1 MHIKSFK
8 GPTVRDAIKAVKAEL
23 GGNALIINTKRLSTG
38 LYEVIAAIDYDLTR
52 PVDLTIP
59 FGRSGGPA
67 SGDMGPDGRR
77 GAEAHETPGTL
88 SSGAGNRTAC
98 AESEIPAIDAELKE
112 LRELK
117 DFCQNIAAQSATEH
131 SRTYRKMEEEL
142 ISNGVDKRLAR
153 KILVSAFNGAGKGKP
168 DDEGAIK
175 SCMRERILERIDV
188 EDPLEGKSPIAFV
201 GPAGVG
207 KTTTIA
213 KLAAVQALKKK
224 RRVALLSMDTH
235 RIAATEQLKV
245 YGRIIG
251 VPVEVARTPEELA
264 SLIAMHNDKDN
275 ILIDTAG
282 RSQRSS
288 AHMKELSALAALTPG
303 LRFNLVLSAQT
314 RDEALYDSIKGFSA
328 VPYSSLTFT
337 KLDEGP
343 SYGQMLNTAMLAKR
357 PVAYLSSG
365 QRVPEDIELASA
377 ERLLNLFMPN

>member
-23 GGNALIINTKRLSTG
+23 GGNALIINTKRISTG

-52 PVDLTIP
+52 PIDLTIP
-59 FGRSGGPA
+59 FSRSGGPS
-67 SGDMGPDGRR
+67 SGGMGSDGRR
-77 GAEAHETPGTL
+77 DAGPEAQG
-88 SSGAGNRTAC
+88 SGAQLRPVDAQGD
-98 AESEIPAIDAELKE
+98 IPSIDAELRE

-131 SRTYRKMEEEL
+131 SRVYKKMEEEL

-153 KILVSAFNGAGKGKP
+153 KMLVSAFNGTGKEKP

-175 SCMRERILERIDV
+175 SCMRERILERIEV
-188 EDPLEGKSPIAFV
+188 EDPLEKKSPIAFV

-224 RRVALLSMDTH
+224 KRVALLSMDTH

-264 SLIAMHNDKDN
+264 SLIAAHNDKDN

-288 AHMKELSALAALTPG
+288 AHMEELSALAALTPEV
-303 LRFNLVLSAQT
+303 RFNLVLSAQT

-343 SYGQMLNTAMLAKR
+343 SYGQMLNTAILAKR

-365 QRVPEDIELASA
+365 QRVPEDIELAST